1 MKQLSTPIQ
10 ALIESPEEIN
20 PAVTINWVLQNLER
34 KGELH
39 PLTLASMYPQIANAV
54 ATGEE
59 QLTLFQNSLQ
69 ALQNATPSASIAIPL
84 GF

>member
-1 MKQLSTPIQ
+1 MKQISTPIQ

-20 PAVTINWVLQNLER
+20 PAVAMNLVLQNLEK

-39 PLTLASMYPQIANAV
+39 PLTLASMYPQIANAI

-59 QLTLFQNSLQ
+59 QLKLFQNSLQ
-69 ALQNATPSASIAIPL
+69 ALQNATTSASIAILL